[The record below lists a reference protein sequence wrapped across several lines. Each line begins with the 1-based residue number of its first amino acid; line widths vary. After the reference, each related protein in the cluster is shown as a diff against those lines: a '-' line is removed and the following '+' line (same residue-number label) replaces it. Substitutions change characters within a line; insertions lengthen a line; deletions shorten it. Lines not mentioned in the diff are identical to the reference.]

1 MAAAT
6 CFPRLTVK
14 AALIKASRVGSK
26 GMKNHPKRRFAEML
40 SQGSRVLDIG
50 CWAYSFH
57 GYCRELGIEG
67 LGHYGIDMDEQKIAV
82 PEGYV
87 FTKCNVDSSLIP
99 FPDLYFDA
107 VVASHVIEH
116 LSRPMMMMDEIF
128 RILRPGGVV
137 YLECP
142 SDRSLRLPSMPF
154 KYELFKSL
162 NFYDDPTHIGR
173 PHTPQS
179 LYRLFRMY
187 GAEVIESKYLT
198 SNRVRLL
205 FPIHLIKAL
214 LWRDAE
220 ALEFAVWWAVGFSVY
235 GIARKTGNGK
245 RQYVLG

>member
-1 MAAAT
+1 MLHA
-6 CFPRLTVK
+6 
-14 AALIKASRVGSK
+14 
-26 GMKNHPKRRFAEML
+26 KRRFVSTLPDDAK
-40 SQGSRVLDIG
+40 VLDVGCWNYSFYRYCEAVGDNRFHHYGVDSEDIG
-50 CWAYSFH
+50 C
-57 GYCRELGIEG
+57 EG
-67 LGHYGIDMDEQKIAV
+67 RPPDYAFV
-82 PEGYV
+82 
-87 FTKCNVDSSLIP
+87 KCNVDDSPLP
-99 FPDLYFDA
+99 FPDEQFDA

-116 LSRPMMMMDEIF
+116 LSRPMKLLDEIF
-128 RILRPGGVV
+128 RVLKVGGVL

-162 NFYDDPTHIGR
+162 NFYDDPTHTGR

-214 LWRDAE
+214 VRRDAE

-235 GIARKTGNGK
+235 GIARKAGNGD